1 MGVFLQVAARNI
13 LLARRRTALLGGA
26 LAMVTMLLVLL
37 LALSAGLS
45 DTIVRSA
52 TTLSAGHVN
61 VSGWHKLTSRDAA
74 PIVMDAANIRKIVE
88 AETPGLDYVISRH
101 RGWAK
106 VVSEATS
113 LNSGLVGVNY
123 AEEGRLISQLQL
135 APTEEYKEGG
145 DDTVLGDFAAIAE
158 PNTAI
163 VFAGQAR
170 RLEVGV
176 GDVLTV
182 STETS
187 DGQSNTGEVRIV
199 AVAKDMGM
207 LSNWSIFVPTQT
219 ILDIYQLK
227 PDTTGAIMV
236 YLKDIDR
243 ASETMD
249 AVRDIFIRHGF
260 EVMEHNPVPF
270 FMKFES
276 VAGEDWTGQKLDLTI
291 WSDEVSFLQW
301 VVTAVDT
308 ISVVLI
314 TVLLIIIG
322 VGIMN
327 TMWIAVR
334 ERTGEVGTLRA
345 IGMSRR
351 RVLLMF
357 LLEALLLG
365 FFATLVGAGLGA
377 AIGLGVDAAQIHMP
391 GAAVQ
396 AILMTDVLHLKV
408 ALGDVLGAIV
418 VFTVLTG
425 LSALPPAMRA
435 ARLEPVTAIHHIG

>member
-1 MGVFLQVAARNI
+1 M
-13 LLARRRTALLGGA
+13 LARRRTALLGGA
-26 LAMVTMLLVLL
+26 LALVTMLLVLL

-74 PIVMDAANIRKIVE
+74 PIVMDAQKIRAIVE
-88 AETPGLDYVISRH
+88 AETPGLDYTIVRH

-113 LNSGLVGVNY
+113 LNAGLVGINY
-123 AEEGRLISQLQL
+123 AEEGRLMAQLQL
-135 APTEEYKEGG
+135 APTSEYKDGG
-145 DDTVLGDFAAIAE
+145 DDTKVGDFSEIAR
-158 PNTAI
+158 PGTAI
-163 VFAGQAR
+163 LFAGQAR

-176 GDVLTV
+176 GDVLTL

-187 DGQSNTGEVRIV
+187 DGQSNTGEVRVV

-227 PDTTGAIMV
+227 PDTAGAIMV

-249 AVRDIFIRHGF
+249 TLRDVFMRHGYG
-260 EVMEHNPVPF
+260 VMDHNPVPF

-276 VAGEDWTGQKLDLTI
+276 VAGEDWTGQKIDLTI

-308 ISVVLI
+308 ISFVLI

-365 FFATLVGAGLGA
+365 FFATVVGAGLGA
-377 AIGLGVDAAQIHMP
+377 AIGLAVDAAAIHVP
-391 GAAVQ
+391 VAAVQ
-396 AILMTDVLHLKV
+396 AILMTDVLHLQV
-408 ALGDVLGAIV
+408 QLTDVLAAIA
-418 VFTVLTG
+418 VFTVVTA
-425 LSALPPAMRA
+425 LSALAPALRA